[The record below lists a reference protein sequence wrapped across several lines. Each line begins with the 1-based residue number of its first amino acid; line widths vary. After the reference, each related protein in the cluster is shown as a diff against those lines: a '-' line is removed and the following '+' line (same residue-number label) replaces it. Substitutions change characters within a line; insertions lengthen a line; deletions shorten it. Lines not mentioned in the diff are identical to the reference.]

1 MLELRYYVS
10 ETGESPFAEW
20 FGSLDPIA
28 RARVATA
35 LARIEQG
42 NLSNVKPV
50 GQGVFEYRIDFG
62 PGYRVYFGHD
72 GPTLVILLTGG
83 TKKRQQRDIDEAHA
97 CWQDYKQTKRKR
109 Q

>member
-1 MLELRYYVS
+1 M
-10 ETGESPFAEW
+10 
-20 FGSLDPIA
+20 
-28 RARVATA
+28 
-35 LARIEQG
+35 
-42 NLSNVKPV
+42 
-50 GQGVFEYRIDFG
+50 FEYRIDFG

-97 CWQDYKQTKRKR
+97 YWQDYKQTKRKR